1 MVISGEMYQMFI
13 PFKKTRWRQR
23 DRSRIT
29 FGPMH
34 ARHTPQLSTTRRGG
48 FQCVMSQER
57 KTQPIHSALACHNR
71 IDVMTRTLLENG

>member
-1 MVISGEMYQMFI
+1 MTIDEEVYEMFI

-34 ARHTPQLSTTRRGG
+34 ARHS
-48 FQCVMSQER
+48 
-57 KTQPIHSALACHNR
+57 SAPPA
-71 IDVMTRTLLENG
+71 EEAFSA